1 MNNYLIR
8 RNVKVA
14 ASWIAFGE
22 RVNYFNNIYFNMNVK
37 QGSTRRGCGF
47 ECVCAHALVPT
58 WPCPGTLTLDLLIAA
73 CRSHQLL
80 VSRSHTLSKTG
91 EGLVRLA
98 STRRPLVPVECQEC
112 SGYAIS
118 YITNDVIDVLHKT

>member
-1 MNNYLIR
+1 MSKLH
-8 RNVKVA
+8 

-22 RVNYFNNIYFNMNVK
+22 RVNYFSKVYFNMNMK

-47 ECVCAHALVPT
+47 EYVCAHALVPT

-80 VSRSHTLSKTG
+80 GLRSHTLSKTG
-91 EGLVRLA
+91 EVVCLA

-118 YITNDVIDVLHKT
+118 YITNYVK